1 MSVLTCPRPTCQL
14 AQHLPRLGE
23 GDPVVPGSWQTEIR
37 GTPTEGIMVS
47 MLLNPLV
54 RNSDP
59 RDKGPVLNLPSGLRA
74 STGPRVTEG
83 AELLWGPGFQHRCAW
98 YTQLLRASANSW
110 V

>member
-1 MSVLTCPRPTCQL
+1 MSWGCRAHRGGRQGISVLTCPQPTCQL

-59 RDKGPVLNLPSGLRA
+59 HGQRA
-74 STGPRVTEG
+74 CVKSPRWAQSQHWARLTEG
-83 AELLWGPGFQHRCAW
+83 AGLPA
-98 YTQLLRASANSW
+98 
-110 V
+110 